1 MSASTLDKSIE
12 GQPTGADGNTSRQLT
27 CYYNSDG
34 NIVTDQNV
42 VIDPL
47 EVTITATIT
56 SVVLDLTP
64 LNHSNYLEENRTSV
78 DPNTATWITNSAG
91 NRLITLPTPVG
102 NDQFQWT
109 FRARG
114 KEATKPAD
122 PGPLRANI
130 SAPLLVT
137 VKVTRKPPLLP
148 HK

>member
-12 GQPTGADGNTSRQLT
+12 GQPTGADGNTNFSRQIT

-64 LNHSNYLEENRTSV
+64 LNHSNYLEEGRTSV
-78 DPNTATWITNSAG
+78 NPDTATWVTNSAG
-91 NRLITLPTPVG
+91 NRQITLPTPVG

-114 KEATKPAD
+114 KEA
-122 PGPLRANI
+122 NI
-130 SAPLLVT
+130 YAPLLVT
-137 VKVTRKPPLLP
+137 VKVTRKPPFLP